1 MMMSTLIRLL
11 SREQKDSARSKDS
24 TAHKKTATSA
34 KERLQV
40 IVAHERSKRME
51 KQPDYLPALQ
61 RDLMET
67 ISRHVKI
74 NPEHVKVHVESQG
87 TLDVLEL
94 KVDLPED

>member
-1 MMMSTLIRLL
+1 MMSALIKLL
-11 SREQKDSARSKDS
+11 SREQKDLAQSKES
-24 TAHKKTATSA
+24 TPRKKTANSA

-40 IVAHERSKRME
+40 IVAHERSKRAE

-67 ISRHVKI
+67 ISRYVKI

>member
-1 MMMSTLIRLL
+1 MLSTFIRLL
-11 SREQKDSARSKDS
+11 SREQKESARPKDS
-24 TAHKKTATSA
+24 TTLKKTANSA

-40 IVAHERSKRME
+40 IVAHERSKRSK

-67 ISRHVKI
+67 ISRYVKI

-87 TLDVLEL
+87 TLDVLQL